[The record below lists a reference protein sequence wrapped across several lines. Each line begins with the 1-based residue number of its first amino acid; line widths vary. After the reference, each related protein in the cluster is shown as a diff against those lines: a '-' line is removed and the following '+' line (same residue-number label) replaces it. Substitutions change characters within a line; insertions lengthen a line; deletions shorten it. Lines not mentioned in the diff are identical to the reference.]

1 MKKILLLAVALLG
14 MAAGAEAQT
23 LAVDGNEFVAL
34 KGKQATLAI
43 KVTKGTDDIRDVMFD
58 ITLPEGVSLNGNPTA
73 PTGYTAVASDVKEG
87 NKYTVIVY
95 SAPESGNPST
105 ITSTGVIN
113 IPLTVPETFDDA
125 KLWKPT
131 ITLSSTANGKVTN
144 DAAVETSAES
154 TAYTFEV
161 GLLGDANKNG
171 EVKPNDAQAVLQY
184 SIGTIPPVF
193 SKVAADAY
201 QASGEAE
208 GTIKAS
214 DAQAVLRIALG
225 L

>member
-161 GLLGDANKNG
+161 GLLGDVDKST
-171 EVKPNDAQAVLQY
+171 AVNITDVVALASHVGGKASPEY
-184 SIGTIPPVF
+184 KSE
-193 SKVAADAY
+193 KAADFD
-201 QASGEAE
+201 QSGSVNITDVVELA
-208 GTIKAS
+208 I
-214 DAQAVLRIALG
+214 AVK
-225 L
+225 